1 MMDEINT
8 SWIWADVASGG
19 VKGARVD
26 LAEGN
31 IEWVDQPG
39 CACHD
44 AFQLQSVADFL
55 AAGPNTAVP
64 QDVAE
69 EMRNELERFKRSIK
83 RIRTAS

>member
-8 SWIWADVASGG
+8 SWIWADEASGG

-55 AAGPNTAVP
+55 AAGPNKAVP
-64 QDVAE
+64 EDVVE
-69 EMRNELERFKRSIK
+69 EMRNELERFMR
-83 RIRTAS
+83 RIERMRTAS